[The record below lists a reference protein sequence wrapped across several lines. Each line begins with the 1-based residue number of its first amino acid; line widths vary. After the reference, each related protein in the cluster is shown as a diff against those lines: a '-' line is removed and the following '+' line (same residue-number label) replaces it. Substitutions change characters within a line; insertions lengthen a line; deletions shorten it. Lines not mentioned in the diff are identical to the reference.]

1 MSSRTAAFTA
11 GMLLAVALPPARGDG
26 EVLQLRGGGQ
36 VTGQVIAEKPNALF
50 VDLGY
55 DVLRVPR
62 DQVEARR
69 PAGEAPAAG
78 GAVTVGDAAPA
89 DHFYLASRLHPRPV
103 KDLVRDYGEA
113 VVSIETPSGIGSGFV
128 VNDRGY
134 VVTNHHVIDGETRIT
149 AIAYVETPGGLS
161 RRRVENVELVALNPF
176 LDLALLRLPLPE
188 DLKLRPAVLGSQEDL
203 NAGDAV
209 FAVGNPLGLERTV
222 SQGILS
228 TLKRNFDGLIF
239 LQTDAAINPGNSGGP
254 LFNARGEVVGV
265 TNMKASQGDN
275 LGFAIPIH
283 YVKDFLRNRE
293 AFAFDKDN
301 PNTGYRY
308 LDPPRRLH
316 PEPPPNA
323 ASGSETRSGS

>member
-1 MSSRTAAFTA
+1 VV
-11 GMLLAVALPPARGDG
+11 GPV
-26 EVLQLRGGGQ
+26 V
-36 VTGQVIAEKPNALF
+36 AEKPGAYF

-55 DVLRVPR
+55 DLLRVPR

-69 PAGEAPAAG
+69 PLGAAPAA
-78 GAVTVGDAAPA
+78 AAAPAEAAPA
-89 DHFYLASRLHPRPV
+89 DEFFVAGRLQPRPV

-113 VVSIETPSGIGSGFV
+113 VVSIETPSGLGSGFV

-149 AIAYVETPGGLS
+149 AIAYVEAPGGLS
-161 RRRVENVELVALNPF
+161 RRRIEDVELVALNPF
-176 LDLALLRLPLPE
+176 LDLALLRLPLPG
-188 DLKLRPAVLGSQEDL
+188 DLKLRPAVLGSQDDL

-254 LFNARGEVVGV
+254 LFNSRGEVVGV

-275 LGFAIPIH
+275 LGFAIPVH

-308 LDPPRRLH
+308 LDPPRRLRA
-316 PEPPPNA
+316 EPPAGA
-323 ASGSETRSGS
+323 AAPASASPAGHDG